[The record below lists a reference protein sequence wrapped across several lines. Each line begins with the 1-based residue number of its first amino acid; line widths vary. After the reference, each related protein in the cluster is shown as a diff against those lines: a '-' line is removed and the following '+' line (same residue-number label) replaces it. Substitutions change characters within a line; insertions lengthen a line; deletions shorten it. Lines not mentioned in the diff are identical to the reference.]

1 MRRGPLGYPRG
12 RRNAI
17 SRIEQ
22 GRLTASERHIL
33 AASGKNHRS
42 PLQTRPPIL
51 YKPPMLGRIFTVGGY
66 TLLSRLTGFA
76 RDIML
81 AAILGAGP
89 VADAFFIAF
98 RLPNHFRAIFAEG
111 AFNAAFLPAYAHVRG
126 EKGEQSAGLFADRVF
141 TLLLASQIVLLILA
155 WVFMPQAMTILA
167 PGFTDDPEQR
177 ELAIT
182 LTRITFPYLLLIT
195 LVTLYGGML
204 NVMQRFASAAAA
216 SIFLNIAMMAT
227 MAVAVFFPTP
237 GHAAAWGVL
246 ISGFVQYFLL
256 AGDLARHGS
265 LPRFAPLKLD
275 DDIRAFFKA
284 LGPATL
290 GSMGTQVAMFADTI
304 IATFL
309 PAGAISA
316 LYYADRL
323 NQLPIGVIGI
333 AIGTVLLPEM
343 SRRLTANDH
352 DGAMEQQRR
361 AFEFTL
367 LFSIPFVAAF
377 VAVPDVIT
385 RAMFARGAFTKGDAA
400 AAGATLAAY
409 AVGLIPFVMIRSAVS
424 TFYARKDT
432 ATPVK
437 ASLTGLT
444 VNVVLK
450 VLLMGSLAQVG
461 LALATAVGA
470 WINLLL
476 VLGFAVRKGYLRFD
490 RRLISSLAKFAGT
503 GVLLAAALWL
513 TVVLVS
519 PHLADLGHVQD
530 EAMLVVL
537 IAIGAVVY
545 AAAIVVLFGPRWLK
559 ALVRR

>member
-1 MRRGPLGYPRG
+1 
-12 RRNAI
+12 
-17 SRIEQ
+17 
-22 GRLTASERHIL
+22 
-33 AASGKNHRS
+33 
-42 PLQTRPPIL
+42 
-51 YKPPMLGRIFTVGGY
+51 MLGRIFTVGGY

-89 VADAFFIAF
+89 VADAFFVAF

-111 AFNAAFLPAYAHVRG
+111 AFNAAFVPAYAHVHG
-126 EKGEQSAGLFADRVF
+126 EKGEEAARLFSDRVF
-141 TLLLASQIVLLILA
+141 TLLFFSQVILLIAA
-155 WVFMPQAMTILA
+155 WAFMPQAMSLLA
-167 PGFTDDPEQR
+167 PGFTHDAGQR
-177 ELAIT
+177 DLAIE

-204 NVMQRFASAAAA
+204 NVMHRFASAAGA
-216 SIFLNIAMMAT
+216 SIFLNLAMMMT
-227 MAVAVFFPTP
+227 LAVAAFFPTA

-246 ISGFVQYFLL
+246 ISGFLQYFLL
-256 AGDLARHGS
+256 AGDLARHGG
-265 LPRFAPLKLD
+265 LPRFAPLRLD
-275 DDIRAFFKA
+275 EDIRTFFRA

-309 PAGAISA
+309 PAGALSA

-323 NQLPIGVIGI
+323 YQLPIGVIGV

-343 SRRLTANDH
+343 SRRITAGD
-352 DGAMEQQRR
+352 DAGASGAQRR

-367 LFSIPFVAAF
+367 VAVIPFVAAF
-377 VAVPDVIT
+377 LTVPDVIT
-385 RAMFARGAFTKGDAA
+385 RALFTRGAFTKGDALA
-400 AAGATLAAY
+400 AAMTLAAY
-409 AVGLIPFVMIRSAVS
+409 SIGLIPSVMIRSAVA

-432 ATPVK
+432 ATPMK

-450 VLLMGSLAQVG
+450 FLLMGSLAQMG

-476 VLGFAVRKGYLRFD
+476 VLGFAVRAGYLELD
-490 RRLISSLAKFAGT
+490 RALLRSLGKFVISGI
-503 GVLLAAALWL
+503 VLAAAFWL
-513 TVVLVS
+513 AARFAAVQFT
-519 PHLADLGHVQD
+519 HLPAFQS
-530 EAMLVVL
+530 EAALL
-537 IAIGAVVY
+537 LL
-545 AAAIVVLFGPRWLK
+545 IVVGVVAYGTLILLLFGRGWLRS
-559 ALVRR
+559 LVRG